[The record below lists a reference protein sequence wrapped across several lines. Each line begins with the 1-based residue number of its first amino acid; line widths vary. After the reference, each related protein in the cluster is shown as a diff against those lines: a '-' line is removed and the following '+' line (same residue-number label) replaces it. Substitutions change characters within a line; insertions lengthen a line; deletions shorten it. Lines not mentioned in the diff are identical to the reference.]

1 MPTGMLSA
9 VNVRE
14 GDILADKYKVERI
27 LGSGGMG
34 IVLAARHVHLDVL
47 VALKLMTDEALE
59 DPVLVARF
67 LREARAAARLRGEH
81 IARVTDVGT
90 LESGAPFQVIEYLE
104 GSDLAARLSNE
115 GPLPISTAVE
125 YVMQAC
131 EALDE
136 AHRAGI
142 VHRDIKPS
150 NLFVTRGRNGGACI
164 KVLDFGISK
173 TARLGG
179 PSRKLQGTHSRVL
192 LGSPFYMA
200 PEQLR
205 SARDVDGRV
214 DIWALGATLYEL
226 LTAQVPFEAESLLEL
241 ALQVAQGDPRPLRP
255 LRPDVPPEL
264 EGVVMRCLEK
274 DRDKRYVST
283 QALASALAPF
293 GVRTNGA
300 SLAPWNA
307 EPTTD
312 AVLAP
317 LPLALQPSLP
327 PVTQSTIPGART
339 SARVSWG
346 SSLGATGRRSRLAW
360 TLAVMGMMVIGFV
373 GVIRALGSSSSSSS
387 ARAVPSIGVAV
398 APSVPAQPPGMVAE
412 HWSSSS
418 ASPPSAPLASA
429 PNVRAPPHIP
439 TLSVNQLPAAPRYVY
454 APPVSRSTTSVPAA
468 PSVSAHPN
476 CADPYYVDDRGLKR
490 FRAECLEASPYTVS
504 GAAP

>member
-1 MPTGMLSA
+1 MPSGMPSA
-9 VNVRE
+9 VSVRV
-14 GDILADKYKVERI
+14 GDVLADKYKVERI

-47 VALKLMTDEALE
+47 VALKVMTDEALE

-90 LESGAPFQVIEYLE
+90 LETGAPYQVIEYLE
-104 GSDLAARLSNE
+104 GSDLAARLANE

-125 YVMQAC
+125 YVMQTC

-150 NLFVTRGRNGGACI
+150 NLFVTRGCNGGACI

-173 TARLGG
+173 SARLGG

-214 DIWALGATLYEL
+214 DIWALGATLFEL

-241 ALQVAQGDPRPLRP
+241 ALQVAQGDPRRLRP
-255 LRPDVPPEL
+255 LRPEVSPEL
-264 EGVVMRCLEK
+264 EAVVMRCLEK
-274 DRDKRYVST
+274 DRDKRYLST

-293 GVRTNGA
+293 GVRTNGV
-300 SLAPWNA
+300 SLLPWNA
-307 EPTTD
+307 EPPVD
-312 AVLAP
+312 PVLMSSAQP
-317 LPLALQPSLP
+317 LQPSLP
-327 PVTQSTIPGART
+327 PVTQSTIPEART

-346 SSLGATGRRSRLAW
+346 TSLRFYGGNSRVAWSLTAVAMVAASLGAILAFRSP
-360 TLAVMGMMVIGFV
+360 V
-373 GVIRALGSSSSSSS
+373 SSSGMRETRPVGASAAMSSLP
-387 ARAVPSIGVAV
+387 AVP
-398 APSVPAQPPGMVAE
+398 APTMGEHLAPGSATPAPPPGSGPA
-412 HWSSSS
+412 
-418 ASPPSAPLASA
+418 
-429 PNVRAPPHIP
+429 VRLPMHIP

-454 APPVSRSTTSVPAA
+454 VPPASRSTTATPAA
-468 PSVSAHPN
+468 PSASAHVN
-476 CADPYYVDDRGLKR
+476 CADPYYVDEHGLKR
-490 FRAECLEASPYTVS
+490 FKAECLEASPYAVPA
-504 GAAP
+504 AAP